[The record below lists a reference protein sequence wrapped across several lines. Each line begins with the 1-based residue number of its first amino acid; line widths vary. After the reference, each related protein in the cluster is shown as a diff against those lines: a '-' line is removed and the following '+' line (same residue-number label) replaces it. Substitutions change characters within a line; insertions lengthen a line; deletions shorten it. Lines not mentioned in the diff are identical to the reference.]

1 MNHMN
6 ITMKRIIL
14 YVLGLFFLSLGVSF
28 SIQAGLGVS
37 PVSSLAYAFALTTGL
52 SIGITTVLANVLFII
67 IQVILSKRIDLKE
80 FALQLH
86 YFIFIRVLYGC
97 NAIHCTTSSN
107 T

>member
-6 ITMKRIIL
+6 VTIKRLVL
-14 YVLGLFFLSLGVSF
+14 YVFGLFFLSLGVSF

-37 PVSSLAYAFALTTGL
+37 PVSSLAYAISLTTGL

-67 IQVILSKRIDLKE
+67 VQVILNKRIDLKE
-80 FALQLH
+80 FCGSIN
-86 YFIFIRVLYGC
+86 YFIFIWILYGC
-97 NAIHCTTSSN
+97 NAIHCTTFPN